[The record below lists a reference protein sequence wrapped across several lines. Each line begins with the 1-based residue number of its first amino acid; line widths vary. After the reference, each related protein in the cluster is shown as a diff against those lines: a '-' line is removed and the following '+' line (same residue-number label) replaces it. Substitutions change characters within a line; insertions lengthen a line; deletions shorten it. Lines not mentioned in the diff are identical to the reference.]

1 MQPAAADVTTPIRA
15 GAIGVVIL
23 AGGEATRF
31 PGKLESDAGGMPLLL
46 RVYRNVRSIGPV
58 YISANAPFG
67 EEIARELDCAIVPDR
82 TPGRGP
88 LGGIVSTFES
98 VTQPLCF
105 TIAGDAPFIDGG
117 VFDRLLAAWE
127 PQLEAAVAERNGRL
141 EPLCAIYRREAF
153 LREGRS
159 ELAAGS
165 GAVRAVVERLAHRRV
180 GFPDERALAGINTI
194 AERDALLGLRL

>member
-1 MQPAAADVTTPIRA
+1 MQPAAADVA
-15 GAIGVVIL
+15 VVIL

-58 YISANAPFG
+58 YVSANAPFG
-67 EEIARELDCAIVPDR
+67 PEVTRELDCAIVPDR
-82 TPGRGP
+82 RPARGP

-98 VTQPLCF
+98 VLQPLCF
-105 TIAGDAPFIDGG
+105 TVAGDSPFVDRS

-127 PQLEAAVAERNGRL
+127 PRLEAAVAERAGRL
-141 EPLCAIYRREAF
+141 EPLCAIYAREAF
-153 LREGRS
+153 LREGRR
-159 ELAAGS
+159 ELATGS

-180 GFPDERALAGINTI
+180 SFPDERALAGINTI
-194 AERDALLGLRL
+194 ADRDALLGLHL

>member
-1 MQPAAADVTTPIRA
+1 MQPAAADVA
-15 GAIGVVIL
+15 VVIL
-23 AGGEATRF
+23 AGGAATRF

-67 EEIARELDCAIVPDR
+67 ETIARELECTIVPDR
-82 TPGRGP
+82 EAGRGP

-98 VTQPLCF
+98 VSQPLCF
-105 TIAGDAPFIDGG
+105 TIAGDAPLVDRS

-127 PQLEAAVAERNGRL
+127 PHLEAVAAGRNGRL
-141 EPLCAIYRREAF
+141 EPLCAIYAREAF

-159 ELAAGS
+159 ELASGS

-194 AERDALLGLRL
+194 AERDALLGLHL